1 MMSPRA
7 HFLSAALLASSLLA
21 SSAAAD
27 APPSQPLAKGAV
39 ILANVP
45 GPGDG
50 VAWGRAEGIVDASP
64 SDVVVVLED
73 YARYAGLFP
82 HFEKSRVLSQRGSD
96 AIVYLE
102 AKILYGAT
110 TLWGQVR
117 MSSRSPSPGTY
128 LVEAKLMKGKG
139 NMDQL
144 LARWEV
150 RPTDDAKRS
159 TVVFQLLVDPGLPVP
174 DAMVSSELK
183 NSAGRALRALRKRV
197 SEPSV
202 YASRP
207 PRAM

>member
-1 MMSPRA
+1 MSPRA
-7 HFLSAALLASSLLA
+7 HFLSASLLASFLLA
-21 SSAAAD
+21 SSATAD
-27 APPSQPLAKGAV
+27 APPSDKPNKGAV
-39 ILANVP
+39 VLANVP
-45 GPGDG
+45 GPSGG
-50 VAWGRAEGIVDASP
+50 VAWGRAEGLVDAAP
-64 SDVVVVLED
+64 AEIVAVLED

-82 HFEKSRVLSQRGSD
+82 HFEKSRVLSRRGSD

-117 MSSRSPSPGTY
+117 MSSSSPSPGSY
-128 LVEAKLMKGKG
+128 VVEAKLMKGKG

-150 RPTDDAKRS
+150 RPTEDAKRS
-159 TVVFQLLVDPGLPVP
+159 AVVFQLLVDPGLPVP

-197 SEPSV
+197 NEPSV
-202 YASRP
+202 YASRAA
-207 PRAM
+207 RAM